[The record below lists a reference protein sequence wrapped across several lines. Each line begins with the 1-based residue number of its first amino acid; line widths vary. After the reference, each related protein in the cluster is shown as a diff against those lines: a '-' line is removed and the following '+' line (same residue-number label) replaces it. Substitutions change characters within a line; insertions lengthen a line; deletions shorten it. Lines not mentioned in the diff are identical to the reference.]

1 MGSGSTGKACKA
13 LGRSFIGI
21 ELDEE
26 IFNQVRAALEQIP
39 GDSERLD

>member
-1 MGSGSTGKACKA
+1 MGLGSTGKACKA

-26 IFNQVRAALEQIP
+26 IFNHVMAAMEQIP